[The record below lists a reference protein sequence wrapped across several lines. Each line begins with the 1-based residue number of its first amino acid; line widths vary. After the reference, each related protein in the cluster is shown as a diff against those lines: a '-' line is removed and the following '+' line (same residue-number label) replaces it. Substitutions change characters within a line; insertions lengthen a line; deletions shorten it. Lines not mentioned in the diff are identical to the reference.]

1 MRVADF
7 AFDFRFR
14 RQRRDGVDDDNINRA
29 RARQRVTDLQRL
41 LAGVRLR
48 TQQVVDIDA
57 QFACIDRIQRM
68 FSIDERTG
76 FTFALRCGDNLQRQ
90 GGFTGGFRTVDL
102 DDTAHWQTA
111 GAQRDIQRKRAGGDG
126 FHIHGAV
133 FTQAHDGAFTELLFD
148 LAQCSRQRF
157 LFVFVD
163 RHCYS

>member
-29 RARQRVTDLQRL
+29 GARQRVTDLQRL

-76 FTFALRCGDNLQRQ
+76 LPSRCAAAI
-90 GGFTGGFRTVDL
+90 T
-102 DDTAHWQTA
+102 
-111 GAQRDIQRKRAGGDG
+111 
-126 FHIHGAV
+126 
-133 FTQAHDGAFTELLFD
+133 
-148 LAQCSRQRF
+148 CSVRVV
-157 LFVFVD
+157 LPED
-163 RHCYS
+163 SGP